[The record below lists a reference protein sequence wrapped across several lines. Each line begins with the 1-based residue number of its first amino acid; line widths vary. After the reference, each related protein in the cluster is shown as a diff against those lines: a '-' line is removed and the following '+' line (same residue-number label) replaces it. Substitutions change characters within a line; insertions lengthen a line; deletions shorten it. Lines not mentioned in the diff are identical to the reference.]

1 MLKNFKAGFTMN
13 FCGIDE
19 AGRGPLAGSLYIA
32 GVILHTPVDGLGDSK
47 KLSEKKR
54 EQLFDIIIAHST
66 HHIARFDAAQVD
78 TLGISACL
86 AQGLREIMHALGEA
100 DYLYDGNSTFGVSGL
115 RTLVKADATVP
126 EVSAASILAKVSRD
140 REMVELSHRYP
151 QYGFEGHKGY
161 GSAGHIEAIRQHGY
175 CEIHRKSFKL
185 KALQPSLF

>member
-1 MLKNFKAGFTMN
+1 ME

-19 AGRGPLAGSLYIA
+19 AGRGPLAGPLYIA
-32 GVILHTPVDGLGDSK
+32 GVILRSPIDGLGDSK
-47 KLSEKKR
+47 KLTEKKR
-54 EQLFDIIIAHST
+54 EELYETILTSAV

-86 AQGLREIMHALGEA
+86 AQGLREIMTTLGKA

-140 REMVELSHRYP
+140 REMVQLSSLYP
-151 QYGFEGHKGY
+151 EYGFADHKGY
-161 GSAGHIEAIRQHGY
+161 GTASHVEAIRQYGY

-185 KALQPSLF
+185 KALQPTLF